1 MGGQNDEKKGKKGKF
16 KKNGKWRRMTEN
28 KTEIKDREESFNR
41 SLHAKVHDGKVSQ
54 TYLDYLH
61 LLQKFR
67 LVNDL
72 FIFNRCFDY
81 LIV

>member
-1 MGGQNDEKKGKKGKF
+1 MKRREKKGKF
-16 KKNGKWRRMTEN
+16 KKNGKWRGMKEKKN
-28 KTEIKDREESFNR
+28 PEIKNREESLNR
-41 SLHAKVHDGKVSQ
+41 SLHAMVHDGKVSQ